1 MQVELLY
8 PRQGMADLE
17 QAVETAV
24 RGRTAAPFTE
34 EVMNVC
40 DDVSRRI
47 MADPEARR
55 YPELLALGFW
65 IRKTEIHRLRAEFEA
80 LGRADRVLAP
90 SGTVFHL
97 PPRNVDTMF
106 VYSWLLSA
114 LTGNRNIIRLSPLRS
129 QSTNVLLRL
138 FCDALAAAGGAARS
152 STLIVSYSHEDE
164 PTAAFSAV
172 CDVRVVWGG
181 DQTIRAIR
189 RAPLPVHG
197 RELVFPDRYSFSALR
212 TESYLALAEKERDWL
227 ADRFFNDT
235 FWFDQLACSAPRVV
249 LWCGAREASSQA
261 SSDFFPRVGACARRR
276 NYLLSGANS
285 MQKLVFSAEAVL
297 DRAVCSYRRW
307 PELTVLTLESLAA
320 FDRSHPGGGM
330 FFEAYLESLAELA
343 PVLDRKDQTLTAF
356 GFEDAEL
363 RAFIQGLN
371 GRAID
376 RVVPFGQALQ
386 FGRFWD
392 GRDLLL
398 GVLPPRL
405 FRQHPAAR
413 DRLTRAVS
421 RQRDSPASGG
431 RRRHRSRA

>member
-8 PRQGMADLE
+8 PKLGMVDLE
-17 QAVETAV
+17 QAVDTAV
-24 RGRTAAPFTE
+24 RGRTAAPFAE
-34 EVMNVC
+34 EVMRLC
-40 DDVSRRI
+40 DDISRRI
-47 MADPEARR
+47 MAGTEARH

-65 IRKTEIHRLRAEFEA
+65 IRKAELHRLRGEFGA
-80 LGRADRVLAP
+80 LDRPDRVLAP

-114 LTGNRNIIRLSPLRS
+114 LTGNRNVIRLSPLRS
-129 QSTNVLLRL
+129 QSTDVLLRL
-138 FCDALAAAGGAARS
+138 FSDALAAAGEAARN
-152 STLIVSYSHEDE
+152 STLIVSYGHEDE

-181 DQTIRAIR
+181 DATIRAIR

-197 RELVFPDRYSFSALR
+197 RELAFPDRYSFSALR
-212 TESYLALAEKERDWL
+212 SKSYLALAEKDRDGL

-235 FWFDQLACSAPRVV
+235 FWFDQLACSAPRAV
-249 LWCGAREASSQA
+249 LWCGAREDSSQA
-261 SSDFFPRVGACARRR
+261 SSDFFPRVSACARRR
-276 NYLLSGANS
+276 NYPLSGANS
-285 MQKLVFSAEAVL
+285 MQKLVFAANAVI
-297 DRAVCSYRRW
+297 DRAVRGYRRW

-320 FDRSHPGGGM
+320 FDRSHPGGGV
-330 FFEAYLESLAELA
+330 FFEAYLESLGELS
-343 PVLDRKDQTLTAF
+343 PVLERKDQTLTAF

-398 GVLPPRL
+398 E
-405 FRQHPAAR
+405 FC
-413 DRLTRAVS
+413 
-421 RQRDSPASGG
+421 
-431 RRRHRSRA
+431 RHVYLDNTPLRTIG

>member
-1 MQVELLY
+1 MPIELLY
-8 PRQGMADLE
+8 PRQGTVDLE
-17 QAVETAV
+17 QAVEMAE
-24 RGRTAAPFTE
+24 RGQTLPPFAE

-40 DDVSRRI
+40 DDISRRI
-47 MADPEARR
+47 MADAEARR

-65 IRKTEIHRLRAEFEA
+65 IRKAEIRRLRGEFEA
-80 LGRADRVLAP
+80 LGRADRVLTSA
-90 SGTVFHL
+90 GTVFHL

-138 FCDALAAAGGAARS
+138 FCDALAAAGGSART
-152 STLIVSYSHEDE
+152 STLIVSYGHEDE

-172 CDVRVVWGG
+172 CDVRVIWGG

-189 RAPLPVHG
+189 RAPLPVHS
-197 RELVFPDRYSFSALR
+197 RDIAFPDRYSFSALR
-212 TESYLALAEKERDWL
+212 TSSYLALAEKERDGL

-249 LWCGAREASSQA
+249 LWCGAPEAASEA
-261 SSDFFPRVGACARRR
+261 SSDFFPRVAACARRR
-276 NYLLSGANS
+276 NYLLSGASS
-285 MQKLVFSAEAVL
+285 MQKLVFSADAVL
-297 DRAVCSYRRW
+297 DRTVVGYRRW

-330 FFEAYLESLAELA
+330 FFEANLESLTELV
-343 PVLDRKDQTLTAF
+343 PTLERKDQTLTAF
-356 GFEDAEL
+356 GFADAEL
-363 RAFIQGLN
+363 RAFLQSLN

-398 GVLPPRL
+398 E
-405 FRQHPAAR
+405 FCRQIYFDNTPLR
-413 DRLTRAVS
+413 VVN
-421 RQRDSPASGG
+421 
-431 RRRHRSRA
+431 